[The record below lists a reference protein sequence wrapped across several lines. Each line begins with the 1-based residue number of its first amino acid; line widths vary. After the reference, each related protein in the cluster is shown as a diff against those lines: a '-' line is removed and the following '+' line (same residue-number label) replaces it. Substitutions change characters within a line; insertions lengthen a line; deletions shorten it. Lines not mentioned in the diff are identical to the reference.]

1 MRALVT
7 EGDQAWYDAA
17 TAAGVPMT
25 GSPECVALFR
35 KAFTHRSAAP
45 RTSPAECNERLEFLG
60 DAVISAA
67 VSKYIFLRF
76 PGESEGFLTDMRSKL
91 VRGKALA
98 DLARATGLSSA
109 LIRHRQPGQG
119 QGDGASSASESTAF
133 DPAHEDLFEA
143 VVGAVSLDS
152 GHDSA
157 ASWTIAA
164 VERHVDLSELVR
176 DIVSSRAALQRE
188 MRSMGMSDLD
198 VEVTSQPGG
207 TFKAVARCDLAV
219 AGVGEGRTGK
229 QASESACA
237 AARQYLG
244 LA

>member
-1 MRALVT
+1 MVS
-7 EGDQAWYDAA
+7 ESDQAWYDAA
-17 TAAGVPMT
+17 VKAGVPMT
-25 GSPECVALFR
+25 GAPECLALFR

-45 RTSPAECNERLEFLG
+45 RAAPAECNERLEFLG

-67 VSKYIFLRF
+67 VSKYLFLRF

-98 DLARATGLSSA
+98 DLARATGLCPA
-109 LIRHRQPGQG
+109 LMRLRQ
-119 QGDGASSASESTAF
+119 QGDGARSASEAAAF

-143 VVGAVSLDS
+143 VVGAISLDS

-157 ASWTIAA
+157 AAWTISV
-164 VERHVDLSELVR
+164 VERHVDMSEIVR

-188 MRSMGMSDLD
+188 MRSVGMSDLD
-198 VEVTSQPGG
+198 VEITSQPGG

-237 AARQYLG
+237 AARIYLG